1 MKIIMLG
8 TGASTGTPQL
18 LCNCKVCKSTDS
30 KNHRTRFSLF
40 LTTTTTNILI
50 DTPFETR
57 LQLLKNKINK
67 IDAVWLTHPHSD
79 HLMGIDDLRV
89 FSFNKKNP
97 IPFFSTKKTLE
108 TIKTR
113 FPYLF
118 FENEYMT
125 RPFLEPIAI
134 KNEPFFFKGLEII
147 PIFHQHGEMEVVSFR
162 TGDFAFI
169 ADISSILN
177 KEKNK
182 LKGVK
187 TLIMSCTVK
196 NPHNKHMHFN
206 EVIDFIKEINPNQA
220 FLTHM
225 NHRFEY
231 YETLNI
237 LPKNIKPGFDGLT
250 INIERSL

>member
-1 MKIIMLG
+1 MKITMLG

-18 LCNCKVCKSTDS
+18 LCNCKVCTS
-30 KNHRTRFSLF
+30 NNPRNIRTRFSIL
-40 LTTTTTNILI
+40 LETQVTTILI

-57 LQLLKNKINK
+57 MQLLKNKTTK

-89 FSFNKKNP
+89 FSFKKQKP
-97 IPFFSTKKTLE
+97 IPFFSTQKTLE

-118 FENEYMT
+118 FENEYMK
-125 RPFLEPIAI
+125 RPFLTPIAI
-134 KNEPFFFKGLEII
+134 KNEPLFFKGLEII
-147 PIFHQHGEMEVVSFR
+147 PIFHKHGEMEVVSFR
-162 TGDFAFI
+162 SGTFAFL
-169 ADISSILN
+169 ADISFISN
-177 KEKNK
+177 EEKNK
-182 LKGVK
+182 LKGVE

-196 NPHNKHMHFN
+196 NPHNKHMHLSQVVN
-206 EVIDFIKEINPNQA
+206 FIQEINPKQA

-231 YETLNI
+231 QETLEM
-237 LPKNIKPGFDGLT
+237 LPNNIKPGFDGLT
-250 INIERSL
+250 IEIERK